1 MQHHWFKEKRF
12 GMFVH
17 WGLYAIPAKHEQYW
31 QRWNIPRE
39 EYLKLAEQFNP
50 QNFDP
55 AVWLDLAEAAGMEYL
70 VFTVKHHDGF
80 CMWDTQQTAFNIM
93 NSPYGRDILAMLADE
108 CHKRDFPL
116 VIYYS
121 VVDWYQETYPNIG
134 RHHEIVTDPAK
145 HDMAAYVEFVKAQI
159 GELCT
164 NYGKIHGIWWDMNV
178 PEYQEPSVHQLIR
191 KLQPEA
197 IINNRGFG
205 PGDFSTPERE
215 WDPEGANIGYKGHK
229 YNMLEACQS
238 VGLNSWGYNENE
250 DYYNSRY
257 LMKCIDQR
265 LANGANYLLNI
276 GPDATGTIPPQ
287 ATEILLDIGKWLKPI
302 RSSFDALPTNIL
314 VDSSLLT
321 TKCDNILYVHCPAQ
335 LNASTLTLKPLQS
348 TPDKVT
354 LLNTGQQLDWIFAP
368 IIHNQ
373 DKTEYLRI
381 RNIPAANYLGPLV
394 LKIKFK

>member
-1 MQHHWFKEKRF
+1 MNWFKEKRF

-31 QRWNIPRE
+31 QRWDIPRK
-39 EYLKLAEQFNP
+39 EYLKLAKQFNP

-70 VFTVKHHDGF
+70 VFTAKHHDGF
-80 CMWDTQQTAFNIM
+80 CMWDTKQTEFNIM
-93 NSPYGRDILAMLADE
+93 NSPYSRDILAMLADE

-121 VVDWYQETYPNIG
+121 VVDWYQPTYPNIG
-134 RHHEIVTDPAK
+134 RHHEIVTDPAQ

-159 GELCT
+159 SELCS

-178 PEYQEPSVHQLIR
+178 PEYQESSIHQMIR

-215 WDPEGANIGYKGHK
+215 WDPEGADIGHQGHK

-238 VGLNSWGYNENE
+238 VGLNSWGYNDNE
-250 DYYNSRY
+250 DYYSSCY
-257 LMKCIDQR
+257 LMECIDRR
-265 LANGANYLLNI
+265 LATGANYLLNI
-276 GPDATGTIPPQ
+276 GPDATGTIPAQ
-287 ATEILLDIGKWLKPI
+287 ATDILLNIGKWLKPV
-302 RSSFDALPTNIL
+302 RSSFDAVETNIL
-314 VDSSLLT
+314 EDKSLLVT
-321 TKCDNILYVHCPAQ
+321 QMGKTLYVHCPTS
-335 LNASTLTLKPLQS
+335 LNSSTLELKPIKD
-348 TPDKVT
+348 TPAQIS
-354 LLNTGQQLDWIFAP
+354 LLNTGQLLDWTFMP

-373 DKTEYLRI
+373 DKTAYLRI
-381 RNIPAANYLGPLV
+381 KNIPTEDNPGPLV
-394 LKIKFK
+394 LKIEFK